1 MSGFP
6 FSFRRKYLQ
15 SVVLA
20 QRPLISIP
28 LSTISP
34 SLLDE
39 LTQEIGTLASVYH
52 KPAEA
57 FIGRGRVGADELSRK
72 EAREGLPEG
81 MVSASAAAAAA
92 ANAIQVVA
100 QGQRSENL
108 LDFGMDDEDEQ
119 SSTPTLSSSS
129 TTRNSN
135 NTNSA
140 NNNALFGLDFGSS
153 SSPSLPSSSGGGNI
167 LGGSIA
173 NYASPSMMG
182 GMMTSNA
189 PSKALP
195 SGQPTNTLDDL
206 LGVFDQA
213 GLGPGSNG
221 GMIGGMSNLNMS
233 SNGGSTTTDL
243 FGGSSNSGIMSPT
256 GSSSGMKSPPP
267 QQTQQQHKQND
278 DLMGDLF

>member
-1 MSGFP
+1 M
-6 FSFRRKYLQ
+6 Q

-20 QRPLISIP
+20 ERPLISIP

-119 SSTPTLSSSS
+119 SSTPTLSSS
-129 TTRNSN
+129 TTRNN
-135 NTNSA
+135 NNNNNNSA
-140 NNNALFGLDFGSS
+140 NNALFGLDFGSS
-153 SSPSLPSSSGGGNI
+153 PTLPSSSSGNI
-167 LGGSIA
+167 LGGGGAAA

-195 SGQPTNTLDDL
+195 SGQPSNTLDDL

-213 GLGPGSNG
+213 GLGPGSSNG
-221 GMIGGMSNLNMS
+221 GMIGGMSNLDMS

-243 FGGSSNSGIMSPT
+243 FGGGGNGSSSGIMSPT
-256 GSSSGMKSPPP
+256 GSSGMKSPPPPP